1 MSLKKGILSA
11 FDLFLNYFF
20 WLFFYFLYELKS
32 LFVLK
37 ISLYYAWIFILYS
50 NLLLFS
56 FLILKNF
63 LCPIINYDC
72 RQINN
77 SNQLIQYQH
86 NFKENNQ
93 FSNIQYIK
101 NLIEI
106 FQENNILN
114 DSNLL
119 NKETFEEIKKKVDS
133 IYSSILRKFD
143 KSNKQNLHKNNIKF
157 FQYFDFS
164 KNKIFE
170 DDTSLYMIH
179 CVHNLLFYI
188 IVFICKGE
196 FRLSKKERYQR
207 FQFYIIY
214 FIELLIFLQE
224 ITKIND
230 NFFENIISSEKLK
243 INIKNEKCLIENKIN
258 YLLNLDLKEHFIFH
272 ESEKI
277 SKFKNYFE

>member
-1 MSLKKGILSA
+1 MKKGILRV
-11 FDLFLNYFF
+11 FDLFLYYFIS
-20 WLFFYFLYELKS
+20 LFFYFVYELKS

-37 ISLYYAWIFILYS
+37 ISLYFTWIFILYS

-63 LCPIINYDC
+63 LCPVINYDC
-72 RQINN
+72 RKINN

-86 NFKENNQ
+86 NFNENSQ
-93 FSNIQYIK
+93 FSNVQYLK

-106 FQENNILN
+106 FRENNILN

-170 DDTSLYMIH
+170 DDTCLYMID

-196 FRLSKKERYQR
+196 FRISKKERYQK

-224 ITKIND
+224 ITKINE
-230 NFFENIISSEKLK
+230 NFFENILTSDKLK
-243 INIKNEKCLIENKIN
+243 ICIKNEKNLIENKIN
-258 YLLNLDLKEHFIFH
+258 YLLNLDLKEHFIFQ

-277 SKFKNYFE
+277 SNFKNYFE